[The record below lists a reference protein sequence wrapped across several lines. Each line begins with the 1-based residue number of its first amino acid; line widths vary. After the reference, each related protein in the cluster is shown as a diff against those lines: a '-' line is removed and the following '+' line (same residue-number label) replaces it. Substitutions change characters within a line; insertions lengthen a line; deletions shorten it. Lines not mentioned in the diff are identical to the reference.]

1 MLNIKFKQT
10 VKFEEVKRIVVT
22 ALVSSFISAVLIY
35 LVINIVKDETHTAAP
50 LAEVINPCDSL
61 VASQQASI
69 NTINDDYKRLLILVG
84 KYEMALDAIR
94 YTDHEAYRQFIRH
107 AQFAEQYTA
116 EREDE
121 FYKENLK
128 YK

>member
-1 MLNIKFKQT
+1 MVKLNK
-10 VKFEEVKRIVVT
+10 VIVGLT
-22 ALVSSFISAVLIY
+22 IILVSGLTTLCLLLINNRNKH
-35 LVINIVKDETHTAAP
+35 NIMVAP
-50 LAEVINPCDSL
+50 QAEVINPCDSL

>member
-1 MLNIKFKQT
+1 M
-10 VKFEEVKRIVVT
+10 VKFEEVRRIVIT
-22 ALVSSFISAVLIY
+22 ALISGFITAVL
-35 LVINIVKDETHTAAP
+35 LHLTKDETDTAAP

-61 VASQQASI
+61 IASKQASI
-69 NTINDDYKRLLILVG
+69 NTINDDYKRIIVLVG
-84 KYEMALDAIR
+84 KYEMALEAVR
-94 YTDHEAYRQFIRH
+94 YTDPEAYRQFIRH
-107 AQFAEQYTA
+107 AQFSEQYTA